1 MTLLKVWMFKNRRI
15 YDITN
20 VLEGIGLI
28 EKYSKNKIRWNGNMR
43 LDNFGIERDYDQN
56 EVHDKQ
62 IKELNQQQEIERLN
76 QELNE
81 IQQEENWLDDMI
93 NTVNTQLNE
102 MAGDQLYEQFAYVTY
117 DDIKKLSNL
126 PENKNNTLLAI
137 RAPPGTKLE
146 IPDNDDLD
154 KADTNEEQIGNRNL
168 MNNLVSSNA
177 NLLQQKEPKERGIQ
191 TNDKKRYQIMLN
203 SGGEEI
209 LLFVLK

>member
-1 MTLLKVWMFKNRRI
+1 MFKNRRI

-209 LLFVLK
+209 LLLVLK